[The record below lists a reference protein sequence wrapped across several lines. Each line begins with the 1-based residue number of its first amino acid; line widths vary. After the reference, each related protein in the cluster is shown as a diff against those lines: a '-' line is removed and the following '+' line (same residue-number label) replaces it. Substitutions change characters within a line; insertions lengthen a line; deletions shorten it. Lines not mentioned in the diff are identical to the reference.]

1 MFRSFKVSV
10 AIGAA
15 VLIAASGCSLPNLLC
30 SHSAPSEEVVVADY
44 SGGCAGGCSVAST
57 NCGCGCDAGFVDA
70 GFVDAGFV
78 DAGFVDTGM
87 GESIVVDSEVV
98 DDDKYIIG
106 TPKEE
111 ATSALVQEPASNG
124 FTPNSAANSPVAGS
138 ATKALDVVQP
148 PEGLKSAV
156 ESALPANS
164 LPGNLLP

>member
-15 VLIAASGCSLPNLLC
+15 VLIAAPGCSLPNLLC

-57 NCGCGCDAGFVDA
+57 NCGCGC
-70 GFVDAGFV
+70 DAGFV

>member
-15 VLIAASGCSLPNLLC
+15 VLIAVPGCSLPNLLC

-78 DAGFVDTGM
+78 DTGM

-111 ATSALVQEPASNG
+111 ATSALVQEPASSG

-148 PEGLKSAV
+148 LWGLKSAV

>member
-15 VLIAASGCSLPNLLC
+15 VLIAAPGCSLPNLLC

-70 GFVDAGFV
+70 GFVD
-78 DAGFVDTGM
+78 TGM
-87 GESIVVDSEVV
+87 GESVVVDSEVV

-111 ATSALVQEPASNG
+111 AASALVQEPAGG
-124 FTPNSAANSPVAGS
+124 FTPTSAPNSPVAGS
-138 ATKALDVVQP
+138 ASKALDVIQP
-148 PEGLKSAV
+148 PAAVKSAV

>member
-1 MFRSFKVSV
+1 
-10 AIGAA
+10 
-15 VLIAASGCSLPNLLC
+15 LPNLLC
-30 SHSAPSEEVVVADY
+30 SHSAPSEEVVVAGY

-70 GFVDAGFV
+70 GFVD
-78 DAGFVDTGM
+78 TGM
-87 GESIVVDSEVV
+87 GESIVTSSEEVDA
-98 DDDKYIIG
+98 DKYLIG

-111 ATSALVQEPASNG
+111 AGALIQDPSSSG
-124 FTPNSAANSPVAGS
+124 FTPTAAENSILGGS
-138 ATKALDVVQP
+138 ATKALNVVNP

>member
-15 VLIAASGCSLPNLLC
+15 VLIAAPGCSLPNLLC

-44 SGGCAGGCSVAST
+44 SCGCAGDCSVVST
-57 NCGCGCDAGFVDA
+57 DCGCGCDAGM
-70 GFVDAGFV
+70 
-78 DAGFVDTGM
+78 VDTTM
-87 GESIVVDSEVV
+87 GESVFVDSEVV

-111 ATSALVQEPASNG
+111 AASTLAQEPASSG

-138 ATKALDVVQP
+138 ASKALDVVKP
-148 PEGLKSAV
+148 PVDVKSAIDAV
-156 ESALPANS
+156 APGNS